1 MNLAQ
6 LSYFRHLSKIQHY
19 TRASEELHIS
29 QSALSHSIASLED
42 ELGCSLFRKEG
53 RNVYLTDDGRVFQ
66 NYVGATRA
74 NVRVKIYR
82 PILLST
88 SGKSVKYVYDIIVP
102 VYYTRKISESV
113 ETIPDAYK
121 DIYFVE

>member
-6 LSYFRHLSKIQHY
+6 LSYFRHLAKIQHY

-53 RNVYLTDDGRVFQ
+53 RNVYLTDDGRLFQ
-66 NYVGATRA
+66 TYVDQGLASIEQGVAELKTPRHA
-74 NVRVKIYR
+74 DGRY
-82 PILLST
+82 
-88 SGKSVKYVYDIIVP
+88 
-102 VYYTRKISESV
+102 
-113 ETIPDAYK
+113 
-121 DIYFVE
+121 